1 MNSVIYQLSKLK
13 RITEFYYPL
22 DEIGLMVNHCV
33 KLSQIN
39 ISRYFFCFSFNKEKY
54 SSADQNLSPSF
65 SILPP
70 GTVLKYTA
78 APLHDELFFSYSEAQ
93 NEKLANLFKEETKY
107 NSFLLPNDCFKQ
119 NLLKIKELVAKRNQI
134 GIADRLDALAMEMI
148 MTAYADSKQDNT
160 KYEIEPDAGIQDIAV
175 RLKRGEKLDPLLRKY
190 GYSRRSFYYEWN
202 KNFSVSPK
210 HIYLESKLEQ
220 AQKLLLT
227 TKLSIAEIAGK
238 CDFSSHRYF
247 HEIFIK
253 YTGETPGKY
262 RKRFA
267 VSQLT
272 APAGNHPLNK

>member
-1 MNSVIYQLSKLK
+1 MESVIYQLSKLK
-13 RITEFYYPL
+13 RLTEFYYPL

-33 KLSQIN
+33 ELSEIK

-54 SSADQNLSPSF
+54 SSSEKNLYPTF

-70 GTVLKYTA
+70 GTILSSQKHI
-78 APLHDELFFSYSEAQ
+78 LHDELFFSYSESQ
-93 NEKLANLFKEETKY
+93 NKKLANLFNEKTKY
-107 NSFLLPNDCFKQ
+107 HSFLLPDDCFKQ
-119 NLLKIKELVAKRNQI
+119 NLLKIKELVSKRNQI

-148 MTAYADSKQDNT
+148 MTAYADSKQDNINH
-160 KYEIEPDAGIQDIAV
+160 EIEPDAKIQDIAV
-175 RLKRGEKLDPLLRKY
+175 RLKRGEKLDFLLRKY

-220 AQKLLLT
+220 AKKLLLT
-227 TKLSIAEIAGK
+227 TKLSIAEIAEK

-253 YTGETPGKY
+253 YHGDTPGSY
-262 RKRFA
+262 RKRFTA
-267 VSQLT
+267 SQAADSSKT
-272 APAGNHPLNK
+272 QS